1 MECETQTVM
10 ASAGPLDKANTD
22 NDQTGLSAGSCELS
36 KKSKLKWCD
45 NAEEDWAIYDWS
57 IAFASSFLSVNE
69 NK

>member
-45 NAEEDWAIYDWS
+45 NAEEDWAIYD
-57 IAFASSFLSVNE
+57 
-69 NK
+69 